1 MNKFDWVRFHKDLDM
16 ALAIYITEADG
27 SIHHEFIKF
36 LEFSN
41 NKQLAPTS
49 AELPTIRETWLRIK
63 MSKIEQERKGR

>member
-49 AELPTIRETWLRIK
+49 EGK
-63 MSKIEQERKGR
+63 